1 MATHGK
7 TIAMDCT
14 MAMGTMIGKVEAGIC
29 DMVTCI
35 NLFESGKISG
45 VDND

>member
-1 MATHGK
+1 MV
-7 TIAMDCT
+7 MDGT
-14 MAMGTMIGKVEAGIC
+14 MAMVTIIGMAAAGIC

-35 NLFESGKISG
+35 NLFESGKISE